1 MRISDWSSDVCS
13 SDLRGS
19 RDRASASYITGLQ
32 LFTGFE
38 TMFAAQFDL
47 FGTPI
52 LPGFH
57 YGETIVTADEERAL
71 IASID
76 SAGFSPFRFQGW
88 FGKRLPASFGWRHDF
103 DTARFDTPEPNPAW
117 LLPLL
122 IKAANFSGL
131 SADDLVHVLLTSY
144 D

>member
-1 MRISDWSSDVCS
+1 MGDPIFDNPQNDRSQSAKPALPGTCAPFLLAGTGNGNGTSPVGQRW
-13 SDLRGS
+13 S

-57 YGETIVTADEERAL
+57 YGESIVTAVMERAL
-71 IASID
+71 KIVRASC
-76 SAGFSPFRFQGW
+76 RERVCQ
-88 FGKRLPASFGWRHDF
+88 
-103 DTARFDTPEPNPAW
+103 E
-117 LLPLL
+117 
-122 IKAANFSGL
+122 
-131 SADDLVHVLLTSY
+131 V
-144 D
+144 

>member
-1 MRISDWSSDVCS
+1 MTLHTPRSTRTYT
-13 SDLRGS
+13 LLPYTTRFLA
-19 RDRASASYITGLQ
+19 DRASASYITGLQ

-76 SAGFSPFRFQGW
+76 SAGLSPFRFQGW
-88 FGKRLPASFGWRHDF
+88 FGQRLTASFGWRHDF
-103 DTARFDTPEPNPAW
+103 DTARFEIGSAHVCTPVPNA
-117 LLPLL
+117 PL
-122 IKAANFSGL
+122 
-131 SADDLVHVLLTSY
+131 
-144 D
+144 

>member
-1 MRISDWSSDVCS
+1 MEFRRV
-13 SDLRGS
+13 
-19 RDRASASYITGLQ
+19 
-32 LFTGFE
+32 LFRSE

-76 SAGFSPFRFQGW
+76 SAGLSPFRFQGW
-88 FGKRLPASFGWRHDF
+88 FGKRLTASFGWCHDF
-103 DTARFDTPEPNPAW
+103 DTARFDPTEQIGSASCREREFQYV
-117 LLPLL
+117 L
-122 IKAANFSGL
+122 ILGVAVAIK
-131 SADDLVHVLLTSY
+131 
-144 D
+144 